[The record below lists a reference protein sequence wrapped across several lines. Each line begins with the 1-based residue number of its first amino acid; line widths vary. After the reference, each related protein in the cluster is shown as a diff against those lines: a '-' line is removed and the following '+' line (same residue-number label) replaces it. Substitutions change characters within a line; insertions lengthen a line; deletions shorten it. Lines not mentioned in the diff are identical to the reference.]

1 MHGGEWVRQ
10 HRGMQNENRPIGTG
24 GRSSVDRLPAQL
36 REAVDAAIA
45 DGATIDEITARIR
58 AGGED
63 CSRSAVG
70 RYSKDVRALIRR
82 QQETDRTV
90 KAWMQ
95 ELGARPEGGTGRILI
110 ETLQS
115 MVLDTM
121 ADLRGRDEPASTQEL
136 DRLSHILKRIE
147 ATEKLCRERERAAE
161 KAKAEKAK
169 AKAEKAEKAAEKA
182 RSAGQAERQGGL
194 SAETVA
200 AIHEAVLGRPLAPA
214 RTVTSVPVDPWNPA
228 EFPAVPVNPGE
239 SHSIPDDPGESQSQ
253 SIPANPGESRSIPA
267 NPGESHS
274 IPDDCSKSQSQS
286 IRDSHYESWE
296 EIAPRVYRTS
306 PTSILSL
313 GPANGDARIKSA
325 HDEEGVGVGREG

>member
-1 MHGGEWVRQ
+1 
-10 HRGMQNENRPIGTG
+10 MQNQNRPNGTG
-24 GRSSVDRLPAQL
+24 GRSSVDRLPDTL

-70 RYSKDVRALIRR
+70 RYSKNVRDLIRR

-90 KAWMQ
+90 KAWVQ
-95 ELGARPEGGTGRILI
+95 ELGERPEGDTGLFLI

-121 ADLRGRDEPASTQEL
+121 AALSGRGEPVPTHEL
-136 DRLSHILKRIE
+136 DRLSHILRRIE
-147 ATEKLCRERERAAE
+147 ATEKLRKDRERAAE

-169 AKAEKAEKAAEKA
+169 AADRAK
-182 RSAGQAERQGGL
+182 RQGGL
-194 SAETVA
+194 SPETVA
-200 AIHEAVLGRPLAPA
+200 AIHEAVLGPRPPA

-228 EFPAVPVNPGE
+228 EFPAVPANPGE
-239 SHSIPDDPGESQSQ
+239 SHLIPDDPGESQSQ
-253 SIPANPGESRSIPA
+253 A
-267 NPGESHS
+267 
-274 IPDDCSKSQSQS
+274 
-286 IRDSHYESWE
+286 IRDSYYESWE

-313 GPANGDARIKSA
+313 GPARPNAG
-325 HDEEGVGVGREG
+325 